1 MRIFTAWLGRTVR
14 FICDHPSRLQR
25 LSIIG
30 AGMIM
35 WPTMVGF
42 ALVVWLGYSRT
53 AELQAQSLNFMGLA
67 LLSSMAL
74 WGLVV
79 VATLGIIKGLSV
91 TGPGGVG
98 VSIQTTADDPDV
110 DPSFTTTEQD
120 HDRPRRRS

>member
-1 MRIFTAWLGRTVR
+1 MKRFFGWARRTLDTLCER
-14 FICDHPSRLQR
+14 PDHLQR

-30 AGMIM
+30 AGVIM
-35 WPTMVGF
+35 WPTLIGF

-110 DPSFTTTEQD
+110 DPGASAD
-120 HDRPRRRS
+120 DVPRGRRDN

>member
-42 ALVVWLGYSRT
+42 ALVVWLGYGP
-53 AELQAQSLNFMGLA
+53 EHGAQSLNFMGLA
-67 LLSSMAL
+67 LLASMAL

-98 VSIQTTADDPDV
+98 VSIQTIADDPDV
-110 DPSFTTTEQD
+110 DPTTTRTD
-120 HDRPRRRS
+120 GVAR